1 MGREV
6 LNGFSSLYAM
16 IATTKFIE
24 ILFCM
29 NKCFIEQTTNE
40 GLLDAKNGQQ

>member
-29 NKCFIEQTTNE
+29 NKSVFVEQTPNE
-40 GLLDAKNGQQ
+40 VLLDAKNGQ